1 MVRLWK
7 RFVLDDRCHRN
18 VYRGLSQWGL
28 CCGNGGWGFVSGYYF
43 SVAFVGVEETVVVL
57 VVIKRHLL

>member
-1 MVRLWK
+1 M
-7 RFVLDDRCHRN
+7 LDDRCHRN